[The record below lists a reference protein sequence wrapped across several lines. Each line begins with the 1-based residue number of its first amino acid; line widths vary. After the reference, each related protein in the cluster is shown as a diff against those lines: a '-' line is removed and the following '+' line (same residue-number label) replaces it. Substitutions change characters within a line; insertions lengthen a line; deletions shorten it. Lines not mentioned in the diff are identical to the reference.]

1 MFGIWQFRPTE
12 EIGFFLLAV
21 AYHNETSVPFN
32 IIAAQKKIAELLAI
46 HSLHLGQCIMLLALC
61 KTCTLNKLRQAL

>member
-1 MFGIWQFRPTE
+1 MFGIWQFWPTE

-21 AYHNETSVPFN
+21 KHHNETSVLFD

-46 HSLHLGQCIMLLALC
+46 HSLHLGQSIMLLTLC
-61 KTCTLNKLRQAL
+61 KTRTLTKLRQTL